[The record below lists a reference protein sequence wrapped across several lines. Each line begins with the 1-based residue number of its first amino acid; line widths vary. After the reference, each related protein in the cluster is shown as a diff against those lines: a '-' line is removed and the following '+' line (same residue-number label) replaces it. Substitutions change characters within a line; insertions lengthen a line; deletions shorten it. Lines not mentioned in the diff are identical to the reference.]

1 MTTRK
6 NCWKWPSTKLGL
18 SARAYG
24 RVLKVGRTIA
34 DLAGTEEIQPAHVA
48 EAADQFDGTPL
59 TGNGSFFRQ
68 SQYRNYSCRL
78 TLVMLNSGKM
88 VPKKVFF
95 TKGVGVHKEKLASFE
110 MALRV
115 AGLAHCNLVLVSSI
129 YPPGCKIIPKEEGL
143 KLLRP
148 GEIVFAVYDRE
159 SYNEPNR
166 LIAASVGL
174 AIPADSSMHG
184 YLSEHHSFGETDE
197 KAGEYAE
204 DLAASMLATTL
215 GIEFNPELDW
225 DEREQIFKMSG
236 KIVRTTNITQ
246 SAVGNKDGLWTTVF
260 AAAVFINDDNLIEIG
275 KSAIVN
281 AQGSVQEEVLKKTIE
296 SQLRNAE
303 AHDKLAQRLKE
314 PTKTGSEQTRLLSST
329 RKSFS

>member
-1 MTTRK
+1 M
-6 NCWKWPSTKLGL
+6 
-18 SARAYG
+18 
-24 RVLKVGRTIA
+24 VL
-34 DLAGTEEIQPAHVA
+34 
-48 EAADQFDGTPL
+48 
-59 TGNGSFFRQ
+59 
-68 SQYRNYSCRL
+68 NYL
-78 TLVMLNSGKM
+78 EM

-115 AGLAHCNLVLVSSI
+115 AGVAQCNLVLVSSI
-129 YPPGCKIIPKEEGL
+129 YPPGCKIISKEEGL

-159 SYNEPNR
+159 SNNEPNR
-166 LIAASVGL
+166 LSAASVGL
-174 AIPADSSMHG
+174 AIPSDPSMHG

-197 KAGEYAE
+197 KAGDYAE

-236 KIVRTTNITQ
+236 KIVRTTNVTQ

-260 AAAVFINDDNLIEIG
+260 AAAVFINDDAPSMDNG
-275 KSAIVN
+275 KSGNNKA
-281 AQGSVQEEVLKKTIE
+281 SLQEEIIRQTLDTQQKAPE
-296 SQLRNAE
+296 ANDQLAPRQKE
-303 AHDKLAQRLKE
+303 ALKLAIE
-314 PTKTGSEQTRLLSST
+314 AAGPVPVP
-329 RKSFS
+329 RKSLS

>member
-1 MTTRK
+1 
-6 NCWKWPSTKLGL
+6 
-18 SARAYG
+18 
-24 RVLKVGRTIA
+24 
-34 DLAGTEEIQPAHVA
+34 
-48 EAADQFDGTPL
+48 
-59 TGNGSFFRQ
+59 
-68 SQYRNYSCRL
+68 
-78 TLVMLNSGKM
+78 MLDFAQM

-95 TKGVGVHKEKLASFE
+95 TKGVGVHRERLASFE

-129 YPPGCKIIPKEEGL
+129 YPPGCKTIPKEEGL

-159 SYNEPNR
+159 SNNEPNR
-166 LIAASVGL
+166 LSAASVGL
-174 AIPADSSMHG
+174 AIPADPSMHG

-197 KAGEYAE
+197 KAGDYAE

-260 AAAVFINDDNLIEIG
+260 AGAVFINDDTLPVETG
-275 KSAIVN
+275 KSVAVDN
-281 AQGSVQEEVLKKTIE
+281 KESLQEAVLQQTLEGQLKNTE
-296 SQLRNAE
+296 TPDRLALRNKE
-303 AHDKLAQRLKE
+303 A
-314 PTKTGSEQTRLLSST
+314 TKPGIEQSRFVPSARKTLS
-329 RKSFS
+329 

>member
-1 MTTRK
+1 MK
-6 NCWKWPSTKLGL
+6 DS
-18 SARAYG
+18 
-24 RVLKVGRTIA
+24 
-34 DLAGTEEIQPAHVA
+34 
-48 EAADQFDGTPL
+48 
-59 TGNGSFFRQ
+59 TGNVWCNIARSDMTPAFINRMVSNGRGWPKLEIS
-68 SQYRNYSCRL
+68 SCRL
-78 TLVMLNSGKM
+78 THVVLDSGKM

-129 YPPGCKIIPKEEGL
+129 YPPGCKIISKDEGL

-215 GIEFNPELDW
+215 GIEFNPESDW
-225 DEREQIFKMSG
+225 DEKEQIFKMSG

-260 AAAVFINDDNLIEIG
+260 AAAVFINDDSIPADTEKAGTASTQSSL
-275 KSAIVN
+275 
-281 AQGSVQEEVLKKTIE
+281 QEEVLKQALAGQSKNT
-296 SQLRNAE
+296 E
-303 AHDKLAQRLKE
+303 AHDKLAQRQKDSA
-314 PTKTGSEQTRLLSST
+314 KTGIEQVRFLPST
-329 RKSFS
+329 RKTAS